1 MKLTDLVNVY
11 TGFLNR
17 TLYKYG
23 MPTNNS
29 LEYLYVKKNTIGQK
43 CDRLALK
50 LTAIID
56 WYKGI
61 RGLTV
66 W

>member
-1 MKLTDLVNVY
+1 
-11 TGFLNR
+11 
-17 TLYKYG
+17 

-56 WYKGI
+56 
-61 RGLTV
+61 
-66 W
+66 